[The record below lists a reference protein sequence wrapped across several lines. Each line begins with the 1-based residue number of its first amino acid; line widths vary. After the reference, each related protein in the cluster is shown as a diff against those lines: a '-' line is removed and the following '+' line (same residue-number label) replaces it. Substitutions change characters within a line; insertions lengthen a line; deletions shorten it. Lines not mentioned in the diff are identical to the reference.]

1 MLCFQIYFM
10 NFLFPYFVVYSISFL
25 CTKKPNLYMIHSS
38 SFLRTLFWLHFSSVT
53 ENIIR
58 CVLERRVVLSS
69 SSTFCLSWLHPFV
82 CIECLDYCT
91 WEDISTIGSVQFSCS
106 VMSDSL
112 RPHESQHTRPPC
124 PSPPPGVHSDSRPS
138 SQ

>member
-1 MLCFQIYFM
+1 M
-10 NFLFPYFVVYSISFL
+10 FL
-25 CTKKPNLYMIHSS
+25 H
-38 SFLRTLFWLHFSSVT
+38 TLFWLHFSSVT

-91 WEDISTIGSVQFSCS
+91 WEDISTIMVSKRDILHRMELAVQ
-106 VMSDSL
+106 
-112 RPHESQHTRPPC
+112 
-124 PSPPPGVHSDSRPS
+124 
-138 SQ
+138 